1 MTFSIQ
7 AFMLIVQIMIEQ
19 IIMFD
24 LNIKELWLVHHI
36 LIQIVI

>member
-7 AFMLIVQIMIEQ
+7 AFMLIVLIVFEQ

-24 LNIKELWLVHHI
+24 LDIKELGLVHHI